1 MRKLILIL
9 TFIVSLYSYSQV
21 PVIESFTSN
30 SSVTADLAITFTKPG
45 SVAVDDLLMVIIG
58 NDDTAGANEFAA
70 PAGWIKIGEPG
81 SGVSDAHVAVFYR
94 LADGTEGATQ
104 EFTSNSADFLWGYY
118 IRISSVDTSSPLDV
132 TGSFYNNGSSAS
144 HVVTEITTTSVNC
157 LAFTVLAFDGGDG
170 LPFVWSGTG
179 WTKEGEIYGGGTGS
193 AGASGTWGTK
203 EMPSTGA
210 TGDVTITSNVT
221 DGAAG
226 MQFAIV
232 GSISNTR
239 NRAIIINK

>member
-1 MRKLILIL
+1 MKKLILIL

-30 SSVTADLAITFTKPG
+30 SSSSQDSAITFTKPG

-58 NDDTAGANEFAA
+58 NDDTGSGDEFAA
-70 PAGWIKIGEPG
+70 PAGWNKIGEPG
-81 SGVSDAHVAVFYR
+81 SGTSDAHVAVFYR

-104 EFTSNSADFLWGYY
+104 EFTSDSADYLWGYY
-118 IRISSVDTSSPLDV
+118 IRISSVDSSSPLDV
-132 TGSFYNNGSSAS
+132 IGSFYNNSRSSS

-157 LAFTVLAFDGGDG
+157 LAFTVLGFDGGDG

-179 WTKEGEIYGGGTGS
+179 WTKEGDIYGGSVGS
-193 AGASGTWGTK
+193 GGASGTWGTK

-210 TGDVTITSNVT
+210 TGDVTITPDIT

-232 GSISNTR
+232 GSSNTR